1 MEVLNVYLQ
10 GQIGQVGK
18 IGGGVLLL
26 ARTSFIIILVIFL
39 LINFLA
45 VRKERIKMEAFAVS
59 KLICLNS
66 KVSKY

>member
-18 IGGGVLLL
+18 IGGGVLL